1 MWENGTLLSTDC
13 PAKSRQTFK
22 NKTKNLLLLQN
33 LELEKE
39 NVTMWTFASLKNIF
53 NNPRL
58 FLYLWIFIGTVTK
71 IMVYLH
77 AAFFIMELLTLLIV
91 QQLNAG
97 YKVSLIKEKT
107 V

>member
-1 MWENGTLLSTDC
+1 MWEIGTLLSTDC

-71 IMVYLH
+71 IIVYLH
-77 AAFFIMELLTLLIV
+77 AAFFYNGTT
-91 QQLNAG
+91 NTFNSA
-97 YKVSLIKEKT
+97 T